1 MPPSMTFKY
10 NRPGELQLV
19 LCGGEMSA
27 EDVVHVPDKETADK
41 GNNGYYVPS
50 ISVVLIGNKRPGIT
64 YKPMPTST
72 SRA

>member
-1 MPPSMTFKY
+1 MTFKY
-10 NRPGELQLV
+10 NRPGEFQLV

-41 GNNGYYVPS
+41 GDNGYCVPS
-50 ISVVLIGNKRPGIT
+50 VSVVRMKTGRLGIT